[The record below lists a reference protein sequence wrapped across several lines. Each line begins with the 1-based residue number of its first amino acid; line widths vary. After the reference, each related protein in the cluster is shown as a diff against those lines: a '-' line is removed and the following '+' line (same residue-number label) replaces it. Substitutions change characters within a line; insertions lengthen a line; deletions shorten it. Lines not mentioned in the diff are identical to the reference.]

1 MANSEIAYNS
11 VNSFCP
17 ILYSVVTFSFN
28 ATRPDPEPSK
38 PPAGSVSYLI
48 RSAQFPDLINVADI
62 LTESF
67 HSQEG
72 MNCWLKPVFRLG
84 IYEDLRTRLRSN
96 STHYICLVAIAPDPP
111 NRPGAYSPIV
121 ATVEMAVKSPSLG
134 QEISTRCLYLSNL
147 AVSPLYRRQGIALKL
162 LHRCEEIAREW
173 GFNDLYLHVLEN
185 NQPAKRLYFHRGYR
199 LKYIEPYWMSWL
211 FWRPR
216 RMLLHKSLPSK
227 ALRAGNR
234 E

>member
-1 MANSEIAYNS
+1 M
-11 VNSFCP
+11 
-17 ILYSVVTFSFN
+17 TFSFN
-28 ATRPDPEPSK
+28 ATRPDREPSK
-38 PPAGSVSYLI
+38 PTAGYVSYLI
-48 RSAQFPDLINVADI
+48 RSAHFPDLTYVADI

-72 MNCWLKPVFRLG
+72 INCWLKPVFRLG

-96 STHYICLVAIAPDPP
+96 STYYICLVAIDPDGPVD
-111 NRPGAYSPIV
+111 YSPIV
-121 ATVEMAVKSPSLG
+121 GTVEMTLKIPSLG

-162 LHRCEEIAREW
+162 LHRCEDIAREW

-185 NQPAKRLYFHRGYR
+185 NQPAKRLYFDRGYR
-199 LKYIEPYWMSWL
+199 LHYIEPYWMSWL

-227 ALRAGNR
+227 
-234 E
+234 